1 MVAAQWQG
9 EEKSYF
15 RFERFIIFDKKR
27 PGKARPLG
35 HMAEKGRGVLL
46 FFQRGF
52 TLDLQDVL
60 LFHFVR
66 EGALCRVSGTS
77 ISRTAA
83 PVYTMA
89 RGSRVSYP
97 QQAQCKYTLRSFLC
111 LGGLQY
117 AGTEK
122 SRRYHGLGQ

>member
-46 FFQRGF
+46 FSRRGF
-52 TLDLQDVL
+52 TLNLQDVL
-60 LFHFVR
+60 LFHFVK
-66 EGALCRVSGTS
+66 GGCAVSGIGNVHQPYS
-77 ISRTAA
+77 G
-83 PVYTMA
+83 P
-89 RGSRVSYP
+89 RV
-97 QQAQCKYTLRSFLC
+97 RN
-111 LGGLQY
+111 
-117 AGTEK
+117 
-122 SRRYHGLGQ
+122 GLGQPCILSTTSAV